1 MTDLIGRLDELLLLV
16 DSQVE
21 LVNMKDQEC
30 IPIGQEISWD
40 MNT

>member
-21 LVNMKDQEC
+21 LVNIKEQEGVSV
-30 IPIGQEISWD
+30 GQNVS
-40 MNT
+40 

>member
-1 MTDLIGRLDELLLLV
+1 MTYLVGCLDVLLSSV
-16 DSQVE
+16 GSQVE